1 MFISVPDPADNACRL
16 ARPAKRRYSQLTI
29 MAVFPPTNFMVSIM
43 QSANRNWIKLLAG
56 IAVLAIA
63 AIAYFS
69 LSAPQAAPNVTYT
82 GLDGQKFTSESLKG
96 KVVMVNFWATWCVP
110 CRQEMPHLQALY
122 ERYNSLG
129 FELLAV
135 NVDKNNAEGARKWLE
150 ETPVSFPVLFDPN
163 NEVTKLYKVQTM
175 PSTVLVARDGTMR
188 FIHHGYKPGYENDYQ
203 TQVRALLRE

>member
-1 MFISVPDPADNACRL
+1 MLRAFSVLVMTTLVASLAWAAQTLSGPAPGFAL
-16 ARPAKRRYSQLTI
+16 
-29 MAVFPPTNFMVSIM
+29 
-43 QSANRNWIKLLAG
+43 QSR
-56 IAVLAIA
+56 
-63 AIAYFS
+63 
-69 LSAPQAAPNVTYT
+69 
-82 GLDGQKFTSESLKG
+82 DGQQVSLASLKG

-135 NVDKNNAEGARKWLE
+135 NVEKNKAEEVRKWLD
-150 ETPVSFPVLFDPN
+150 ETPVTFPVLFDPN

-188 FIHHGYKPGYENDYQ
+188 FIHHGYKPGYEGEYQ

>member
-1 MFISVPDPADNACRL
+1 MLRAFSVLVMTTLVASLAWAAALSGPA
-16 ARPAKRRYSQLTI
+16 P
-29 MAVFPPTNFMVSIM
+29 
-43 QSANRNWIKLLAG
+43 G
-56 IAVLAIA
+56 
-63 AIAYFS
+63 FS
-69 LSAPQAAPNVTYT
+69 LQSS
-82 GLDGQKFTSESLKG
+82 DGHQVSLGELKG

-135 NVDKNNAEGARKWLE
+135 NVEKNNAEGARKWLE
-150 ETPVSFPVLFDPN
+150 ETPVTFPVLFDPN

-188 FIHHGYKPGYENDYQ
+188 FIHHGYKPGYENEYQ

>member
-1 MFISVPDPADNACRL
+1 MLRAFSVLVMTTLVASLAWAAALSGPA
-16 ARPAKRRYSQLTI
+16 P
-29 MAVFPPTNFMVSIM
+29 
-43 QSANRNWIKLLAG
+43 G
-56 IAVLAIA
+56 
-63 AIAYFS
+63 FS
-69 LSAPQAAPNVTYT
+69 LQSS
-82 GLDGQKFTSESLKG
+82 DGQQVSLGELKG

-135 NVDKNNAEGARKWLE
+135 NVEKNNAEGARNWLE
-150 ETPVSFPVLFDPN
+150 ETPVTFPVLFDPN

-188 FIHHGYKPGYENDYQ
+188 FIHHGYKPGYENEYQ

>member
-1 MFISVPDPADNACRL
+1 M
-16 ARPAKRRYSQLTI
+16 T
-29 MAVFPPTNFMVSIM
+29 T
-43 QSANRNWIKLLAG
+43 LLAS
-56 IAVLAIA
+56 LAWGA
-63 AIAYFS
+63 QTLSGPAPGFTLDSSDGERVS
-69 LSAPQAAPNVTYT
+69 L
-82 GLDGQKFTSESLKG
+82 GSLKG

-135 NVDKNNAEGARKWLE
+135 NVEKDNAAGARKWLE
-150 ETPVSFPVLFDPN
+150 ETPVTFPVLFDTN

-188 FIHHGYKPGYENDYQ
+188 FIHHGYKPGYESEYQ

>member
-1 MFISVPDPADNACRL
+1 MLRAFSVL
-16 ARPAKRRYSQLTI
+16 VMT
-29 MAVFPPTNFMVSIM
+29 T
-43 QSANRNWIKLLAG
+43 LLAS
-56 IAVLAIA
+56 LAWA
-63 AIAYFS
+63 AQTLSGPAPGFTLESSDGEQVS
-69 LSAPQAAPNVTYT
+69 L
-82 GLDGQKFTSESLKG
+82 GSLEG

-135 NVDKNNAEGARKWLE
+135 NVEKNNAEGARKWLE
-150 ETPVSFPVLFDPN
+150 ETPVTFPVLFDTN

-188 FIHHGYKPGYENDYQ
+188 FIHHGYKPGYESEYQ